1 MRVVIKDIQ
10 QIFNSQE
17 RECYQ
22 QLSRLFSRVA
32 MGQHLLCIEGDPDD
46 IIESDFFRQAV
57 APMDRV
63 EWEELIQRSLYAI
76 DTLYP
81 ENDSMACDADTLS
94 PKAFLS
100 LCVETPSQQVPW
112 HLTPRNVGEWA
123 EQPLILFLENTDD
136 WELFEGFVRAF
147 ERDEIQQSLEQKW
160 LKIEGRG
167 GKGEILKSVQR
178 IQNYERIIVFI
189 DSDRT
194 SPLQSESDVAQKT
207 EQECQ
212 AKFQPCHISSKR
224 EIENYIPDFIIQQ
237 YYSFTTFSDPRF
249 QKWNSLS
256 DQEKDFADYKKEL
269 FTKKICKTFMES
281 CQKAEPINIE
291 KFEPRVK
298 TEILNF
304 LDLLEKYL

>member
-32 MGQHLLCIEGDPDD
+32 MGQHLLCIEGEPDE
-46 IIESDFFRQAV
+46 IIESDFFLQAV

-63 EWEELIQRSLYAI
+63 EWEELVRRSLYAI

-81 ENDSMACDADTLS
+81 ENDSMVCEADTLF

-100 LCVETPSQQVPW
+100 LYVETKSKQVPW
-112 HLTPRNVGEWA
+112 HLTPCNVGEWA
-123 EQPLILFLENTDD
+123 EQPLTLFLENTDD
-136 WELFEGFVRAF
+136 WKLFEGFVRAF
-147 ERDEIQQSLEQKW
+147 ERDEIQLSLKRKW
-160 LKIEGRG
+160 LKIDGRG
-167 GKGEILKSVQR
+167 GKGEVLKSVQR
-178 IQNYERIIVFI
+178 IQGDERIIVFI

-194 SPLQSESDVAQKT
+194 SPFESESDVAKKT
-207 EQECQ
+207 ERQ

-237 YYSFTTFSDPRF
+237 YYRLTTFSDPRF
-249 QKWNSLS
+249 WSPTL
-256 DQEKDFADYKKEL
+256 
-269 FTKKICKTFMES
+269 
-281 CQKAEPINIE
+281 
-291 KFEPRVK
+291 
-298 TEILNF
+298 
-304 LDLLEKYL
+304 

>member
-10 QIFNSQE
+10 EIFNSQE

-32 MGQHLLCIEGDPDD
+32 MGQHILCIDGDPDE
-46 IIESDFFRQAV
+46 IIESDFFLQAV

-63 EWEELIQRSLYAI
+63 EWEELVQRSLYAI

-81 ENDSMACDADTLS
+81 ENDSYACEADTLF

-100 LCVETPSQQVPW
+100 LCAETKQAPW
-112 HLTPRNVGEWA
+112 HLTPCHVGEWA
-123 EQPLILFLENTDD
+123 EQPLTLFLENTDD

-147 ERDEIQQSLEQKW
+147 ERDKIQKALEQKW
-160 LKIEGRG
+160 LKIDGRG
-167 GKGEILKSVQR
+167 GKAGVLKSVQR
-178 IQNYERIIVFI
+178 IQDYERIIIVFL

-194 SPLQSESDVAQKT
+194 SPLESESEVAKKT
-207 EQECQ
+207 EQACQ

-237 YYSFTTFSDPRF
+237 YYSFTTFSNPRF
-249 QKWNSLS
+249 QRWNRLS
-256 DQEKDFADYKKEL
+256 NQEKDFADYKKEL
-269 FTKKICKTFMES
+269 FTKKICKTFMEN
-281 CQKAEPINIE
+281 CQQAGPIDMK
-291 KFEPRVK
+291 KFERRVK

>member
-32 MGQHLLCIEGDPDD
+32 MGQHLLCIEGDPDE
-46 IIESDFFRQAV
+46 IIESDFFLQAV

-63 EWEELIQRSLYAI
+63 EWEELVRRSLYAI

-81 ENDSMACDADTLS
+81 ETDRMACEADTLF

-100 LCVETPSQQVPW
+100 LCVGTKTKQVPW
-112 HLTPRNVGEWA
+112 HLTPHHVGEWA
-123 EQPLILFLENTDD
+123 EQPLTLFLENTDD
-136 WELFEGFVRAF
+136 WKLFEGFVRAF
-147 ERDEIQQSLEQKW
+147 ERDEIQLSLEQKW
-160 LKIEGRG
+160 LKIDGRG
-167 GKGEILKSVQR
+167 GKGEVLKSVQR
-178 IQNYERIIVFI
+178 IQDYERIIIFM

-194 SPLQSESDVAQKT
+194 SSLESASEVANKT
-207 EQECQ
+207 EHKCQ
-212 AKFQPCHISSKR
+212 AQFQPCHISSKR

-237 YYSFTTFSDPRF
+237 YYYLTTFSDPRF
-249 QKWNSLS
+249 QKWNNHS

-269 FTKKICKTFMES
+269 FTKNICKIFMEN
-281 CQKAEPINIE
+281 CQKAEPTDME
-291 KFEPRVK
+291 KFETRVK

>member
-10 QIFNSQE
+10 QIFNE
-17 RECYQ
+17 RKWYK
-22 QLSRLFSRVA
+22 QLSRLFVRVA
-32 MGQHLLCIEGDPDD
+32 MGQHLLCIDGDPDE
-46 IIESDFFRQAV
+46 IIKSDFFDQAV

-63 EWEELIQRSLYAI
+63 EWEELIRRSLYAI

-81 ENDSMACDADTLS
+81 ENDCMACEE
-94 PKAFLS
+94 PKAILS
-100 LCVETPSQQVPW
+100 LSVENKTK
-112 HLTPRNVGEWA
+112 HLTPNNVGEWA
-123 EQPLILFLENTDD
+123 EQPLTLFLENADD
-136 WELFEGFVRAF
+136 WQLFEGFVCAF
-147 ERDEIQQSLEQKW
+147 ERDKIQQSLEQKW
-160 LKIEGRG
+160 LKIDGRG
-167 GKGEILKSVQR
+167 GKGEVLKSVQR
-178 IQNYERIIVFI
+178 IQKYERIIVFL

-194 SPLQSESDVAQKT
+194 PQLESESDVAKKT

-224 EIENYIPDFIIQQ
+224 EIENYIPDFIIKE
-237 YYSFTTFSDPRF
+237 YYTRSSNDRF

-269 FTKKICKTFMES
+269 FTKKICKTFMDT
-281 CQKAEPINIE
+281 CQKAEPTDRD
-291 KFEPRVK
+291 KFELRVK